1 MLCCCGGGGWGAAV
15 GAVLLSSACPI
26 WLGRASQR
34 ASPCRMPHP
43 TAENFNW
50 CAVPMAGTDV
60 FLFVSLALIAAGVLF
75 GKLSAVW
82 VLIAGALVRG
92 L

>member
-1 MLCCCGGGGWGAAV
+1 
-15 GAVLLSSACPI
+15 
-26 WLGRASQR
+26 
-34 ASPCRMPHP
+34 MPHP